1 MDYARFSVS
10 CFHPGICA
18 QAFLLSFFAIL
29 GTLASLP
36 AQADGGTGKSLC
48 PSKLSQPGI
57 NDNPAGQPRHDWA
70 GLTIPA
76 TIAPLKQLL
85 QAQNWAAADRETRRM
100 LAPELVSLSPP
111 TNWVVTPLLIQA
123 IDQAWL
129 QASNS
134 RFGLSVQARI
144 WQEVKAAYPQNE
156 EAAVNAFRD
165 RVGWKLTTPRSEPDF
180 ISSDW
185 RNESELTYA
194 LKAPVGHLPWAG
206 VSDAVVRAIAIPPA
220 GEHCGSCTTD
230 AMQLRNEHFYR
241 YLPQLFVKVQGA
253 MAPTKSQP

>member
-1 MDYARFSVS
+1 MSQACFSGS
-10 CFHPGICA
+10 SFRQGICA
-18 QAFLLSFFAIL
+18 QALLASLCAIL
-29 GTLASLP
+29 GSLASLP
-36 AQADGGTGKSLC
+36 THADAGLDNPLNYTRLAQAV
-48 PSKLSQPGI
+48 
-57 NDNPAGQPRHDWA
+57 NDNPAGQLRQDCA
-70 GLTIPA
+70 RQTIPE

-85 QAQNWAAADRETRRM
+85 QAQDWAAADRETRR
-100 LAPELVSLSPP
+100 LIAPEFVSLRPP
-111 TNWVVTPLLIQA
+111 ANWVVTSPLIQA

-129 QASNS
+129 QASNG

-144 WQEVKAAYPQNE
+144 WQAVKAAYPQNE

-185 RNESELTYA
+185 LNESELTYS
-194 LKAPVGHLPWAG
+194 LNAPVGHLPWAG

-253 MAPTKSQP
+253 LASTKSQP